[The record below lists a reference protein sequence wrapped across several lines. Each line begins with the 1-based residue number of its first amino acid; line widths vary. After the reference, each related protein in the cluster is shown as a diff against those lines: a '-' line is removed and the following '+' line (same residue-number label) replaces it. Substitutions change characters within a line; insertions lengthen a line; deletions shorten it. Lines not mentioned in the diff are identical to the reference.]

1 MKQYLCLLHDVLVN
15 GKKRI
20 DRTGT
25 GTISVFGRQ
34 LRVDMQKEG
43 FPLLTTKRVYFKA
56 IAYELLWFLSGDTNI
71 KLLQDNDIHIWDGWA
86 SPEGDLGRIYGVQ
99 WRRWQ
104 APDGK
109 VIDQLKNAIE
119 QIKNTPTSRRIV
131 VSAWN
136 AGELDKMSLP
146 PCHSLYQFYV
156 DQMDNTLSCHF
167 YMRSVDLF
175 LGLPFDIA
183 SYALLT
189 HIIAKLT
196 GYEAKDLIV
205 STGDTHIYLNHIK
218 QVKEQ
223 LKREPR
229 QLPKLLLNNIKDIDS
244 IKYEDMAVLNYDPY
258 PTIKAPISI

>member
-1 MKQYLCLLHDVLVN
+1 MKQYLDLLHDALVN
-15 GKKRI
+15 GKKRV

-71 KLLQDNDIHIWDGWA
+71 KLLQDNDIHIWDSWA

-104 APDGK
+104 APDGE

-156 DQMDNTLSCHF
+156 DPIDNTLSCHF

-229 QLPKLLLNNIKDIDS
+229 QLPKLLLNNIKDIDN
-244 IKYEDMAVLNYDPY
+244 IKYEDMAILNYDPY